1 MERVEEGGTG
11 DALGVN
17 EGDEVLLMNDTSV
30 LDLGWNGVMA
40 TLQGM
45 YPQWNVLFG

>member
-1 MERVEEGGTG
+1 MVQKGGVA

-17 EGDEVLLMNDTSV
+17 EGDEVVLMNDTSV
-30 LDLGWNGVMA
+30 LDLGWDGIMA

-45 YPQWNVLFG
+45 HAKISQFAI